1 MSCRMRARSSAFTA
15 ASASLQSAIT
25 MPMHRAAVALAPL
38 PPDGDW
44 LLMLI
49 RFALRMSMALFAF
62 GTARR
67 VLGDP
72 RP

>member
-1 MSCRMRARSSAFTA
+1 MSCRTLSRASSHACTVL
-15 ASASLQSAIT
+15 SEPI
-25 MPMHRAAVALAPL
+25 HRAAVALAPI

-44 LLMLI
+44 VMLLI
-49 RFALRMSMALFAF
+49 RFALRATMALFAF